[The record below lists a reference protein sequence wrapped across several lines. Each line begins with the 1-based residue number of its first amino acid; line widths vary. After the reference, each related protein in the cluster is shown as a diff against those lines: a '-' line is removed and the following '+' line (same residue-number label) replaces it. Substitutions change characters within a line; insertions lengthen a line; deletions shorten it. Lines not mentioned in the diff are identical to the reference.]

1 MIKVKRFVNELM
13 ASNCFIIYDERYGDC
28 LVVDPASRDSLNEI
42 SFFEKHNIKPSHI
55 LLTHEH
61 TDHTWGVNA
70 IVAKYDSKIVCSK
83 ACADNLNRESRAYF
97 LLYYDDKS
105 YKYSVARVDVMLE
118 DIEYKL
124 VWHNI
129 PILFISTPGHSMG
142 SVCIQIEDKL
152 FTGDTLM
159 QFKPF
164 INKRNGSKEA
174 YENSLVKLKQL
185 TVGKNFTIFPGHGET
200 FKL

>member
-1 MIKVKRFVNELM
+1 MIKVIRFINELM
-13 ASNCFIIYDERYGDC
+13 TSNCFIIYDEMYADC
-28 LVVDPASRDSLNEI
+28 LVVDPASRESLNEI
-42 SFFEKHNIKPSHI
+42 AFFEENNIKPSHV

-70 IVAKYDSKIVCSK
+70 IIDKYDSKIVCSK
-83 ACADNLNRESRAYF
+83 ACADNLNRESRSYF

-105 YKYSVARVDVMLE
+105 YKYSVERVDVLLE
-118 DIEYKL
+118 DMEYKL
-124 VWHNI
+124 TWHNI

-174 YENSLVKLKQL
+174 YEDSLAKLKQFTIGKDL
-185 TVGKNFTIFPGHGET
+185 TVFPGHGEI